1 MILLYVCRDMKHG
14 GKFGEHERGLRVRP
28 AESNSRFFRSLQTSQ
43 VLDTSTYAQLNH
55 EPFVLWHFLTRSMR
69 QLPAQSSTRQYLR
82 DNFFLT
88 HSYVSSV
95 IFKLHEKTFTEL
107 SLETTFKKFL
117 ESILRWKTT
126 NLPQNSFWTK
136 TKTLERI
143 ICTRHSSQLTTTFT
157 STSSPLLSINEF
169 KSVSL

>member
-1 MILLYVCRDMKHG
+1 MT
-14 GKFGEHERGLRVRP
+14 
-28 AESNSRFFRSLQTSQ
+28 FFNAINAA
-43 VLDTSTYAQLNH
+43 V
-55 EPFVLWHFLTRSMR
+55 TRSK
-69 QLPAQSSTRQYLR
+69 QYASISTRQ
-82 DNFFLT
+82 FFLT

-136 TKTLERI
+136 TKTLQRM
-143 ICTRHSSQLTTTFT
+143 ICTRHSSQLTTYTYP
-157 STSSPLLSINEF
+157 SLALYYLLTNSKVF
-169 KSVSL
+169 LFSLPYETHGNRFIVCY